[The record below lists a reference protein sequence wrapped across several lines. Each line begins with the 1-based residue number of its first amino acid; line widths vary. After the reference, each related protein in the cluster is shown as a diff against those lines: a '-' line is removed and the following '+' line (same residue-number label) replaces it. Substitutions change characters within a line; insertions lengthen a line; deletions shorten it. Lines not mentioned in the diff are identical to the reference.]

1 MRWYMAFASA
11 LLALCGTSLGFADA
25 GQSNSDAYEEVYLN
39 LDEETK
45 ALGGGLYAQH
55 CAVCHDGNVVRAPQ
69 RYILEQGSPETILAA
84 MVDGAMREVSNLHSC
99 DKS

>member
-25 GQSNSDAYEEVYLN
+25 GQSNSGAYEEVYLN

-45 ALGGGLYAQH
+45 ALGGALAIVVGLWV
-55 CAVCHDGNVVRAPQ
+55 AVKVAF
-69 RYILEQGSPETILAA
+69 AA
-84 MVDGAMREVSNLHSC
+84 LGTALGGG
-99 DKS
+99 